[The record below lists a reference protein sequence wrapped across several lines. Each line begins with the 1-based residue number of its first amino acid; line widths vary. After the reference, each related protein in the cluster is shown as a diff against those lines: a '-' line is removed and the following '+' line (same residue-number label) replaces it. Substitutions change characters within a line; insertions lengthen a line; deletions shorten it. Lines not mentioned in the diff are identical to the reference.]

1 MLATSMKQKRS
12 FPLKLRIFFLIKK
25 NTKIRFCDLS
35 GKPDWPVRG
44 WLRRDNKFVAARVG
58 LPMNLKAKL
67 KTFYGW
73 PSTEAAFA
81 LLTQQTQVWLSKISK
96 FYAGFSSVALQG
108 SLMLLRKSEQHL
120 SEPKKL
126 PLHKSEDHAMLEMPD
141 PIQTLKLGN
150 IGPG

>member
-25 NTKIRFCDLS
+25 NKKIRFCDLS

-58 LPMNLKAKL
+58 LPINLKAKL
-67 KTFYGW
+67 KTFNGR
-73 PSTEAAFA
+73 PSICASNPADPG
-81 LLTQQTQVWLSKISK
+81 LNLDNLKKI
-96 FYAGFSSVALQG
+96 YVGFSSIGLQG

-120 SEPKKL
+120 FEPKKL
-126 PLHKSEDHAMLEMPD
+126 PLRKSEEHAMLETPD